1 MKTPN
6 FWRTNNILSIV
17 LKPFGILYYFLYK
30 LRCSANV
37 KPYKSKIPVVC
48 VGNIITGGS
57 GKTPIAIELAN
68 ILKGKKKKFCFLS
81 KGYGGKFSGVKEV
94 DSDNARI
101 FGDEPIIL
109 REYGDVFVS
118 KNRVAGLKYIN
129 DLMDRDYDYIII
141 DDGLQNPTFYKNKSI
156 VVVDGEYGL
165 GNGNI
170 FPSGPLRE
178 KFEDIVSKVS
188 CVIIVGEDK
197 HDIADLCR
205 KNLVPFIN
213 GTIVIKNNDFLE
225 EYVAF
230 CGIGH
235 PEKFKKTLA
244 TNAIYYTN
252 FITFGDHYFYKR
264 EDIIALKNLGDK
276 LITTK
281 KDWVK
286 LDEDFRKSID
296 YIDIKIDLNHN
307 DFIKILRLYGV

>member
-6 FWRTNNILSIV
+6 FWQTDNILSII
-17 LKPFGILYYFLYK
+17 LKPLGILYYFFYK
-30 LRCSANV
+30 LRCLVNV
-37 KPYKSKIPVVC
+37 KPYKSKIPVIC
-48 VGNIITGGS
+48 IGNVIVGGS

-68 ILKGKKKKFCFLS
+68 ILKEKKKKFCFLS
-81 KGYGGKFSGVKEV
+81 KGYCGKFSGVKEV
-94 DSDNARI
+94 DSNNAEI

-109 REYGDVFVS
+109 KEYGDVFVS

-129 DLMDRDYDYIII
+129 DLINRSYDYIIV
-141 DDGLQNPTFYKNKSI
+141 DDGLQNPTFQKNKSI

-178 KFEDIVSKVS
+178 KFEDIVPKAG
-188 CVIIVGEDK
+188 CVIIIGEDK
-197 HDIADLCR
+197 YDIINLCK

-213 GTIVIKNNDFLE
+213 GSIIIKNNSFFD

-235 PEKFKKTLA
+235 PEKFKRTLEN
-244 TNAIYYTN
+244 NAIKYNN
-252 FITFGDHYFYKR
+252 FIVFDDHHFYKK

-286 LDEDFRKSID
+286 LDEDFRKDVD
-296 YIDIKIDLNHN
+296 YVDIKIDLNHN
-307 DFIKILRLYGV
+307 DFIKILRLYGI